1 MELVPVASK
10 PQLAVIVLTKELPRG
25 VWELVTQMGAYAC
38 LVKPYTTG
46 EGLDRAIQDA
56 IEFVAMLPKPDQH
69 RSRSGVGSPQ
79 GGLGQTTSDDL
90 QHGSLQSQ
98 HTQEM

>member
-10 PQLAVIVLTKELPRG
+10 PQIAVIVLTKELPRG

-69 RSRSGVGSPQ
+69 RSRSGVGSQ
-79 GGLGQTTSDDL
+79 GDISTVEGRIA
-90 QHGSLQSQ
+90 
-98 HTQEM
+98 